1 MYTPR
6 DFSPVTAATPA
17 KAGEV
22 LVAMVT
28 GLGPTRPGVDPGQPF
43 PANPQPVNSPIGVT
57 VDDQAAE
64 VINAVGCPSLVGT
77 YRVDF
82 RVPSGIAPGVMT
94 VQLSA
99 AWIGGPSV
107 NLPIQ

>member
-1 MYTPR
+1 
-6 DFSPVTAATPA
+6 
-17 KAGEV
+17 
-22 LVAMVT
+22 
-28 GLGPTRPGVDPGQPF
+28 
-43 PANPQPVNSPIGVT
+43 